1 MSFPP
6 PDRTKIV
13 SLRLT
18 PDEHRRFSAAAKAR
32 GLALGT
38 WLRML
43 ALDATAE
50 QAAVSRQGG
59 NYVVP

>member
-1 MSFPP
+1 MSTA
-6 PDRTKIV
+6 DRTKII

-32 GLALGT
+32 GMALGT

-43 ALDATAE
+43 ALDATA
-50 QAAVSRQGG
+50 QTSTASHPSGT
-59 NYVVP
+59 

>member
-43 ALDATAE
+43 ALDATAPAKV
-50 QAAVSRQGG
+50 QL
-59 NYVVP
+59 